1 MKYLPLVWAGL
12 WRKPVR
18 SILTLLS
25 VIAAF
30 VLFGVLHGVTAGID
44 QLISGMSDTRLRIQS
59 KVSLAEPLPMSY
71 LARIESVKGVEGVG
85 YYAWF
90 GGYYQDPKN
99 QISVGAVDVDRL
111 HSMFPELNLKDEYA
125 AAMRTTRNGAL
136 IGRDLAATR
145 GWKIGDRI
153 PLKSTVFLRKDGAPE
168 WDFEIVG
175 IYDFGDGKIPT
186 NELWFNYAYFDEART
201 FGNGTVTLYFAKIA
215 DPSRSGPVSEAID
228 QLFANSTFETQT
240 LNERDWLRGRI
251 AQIGDMQFFVNAIV
265 AAVLFTLLFVVTGFV
280 MWQSV
285 RERVPDLAVLKTYG
299 FSNAT
304 IMALVLG
311 EALLL
316 CVVAAGIGVGIAAAL
331 SPMIYREIG
340 AGGMSFPLSVVAA
353 GMAIAAL
360 AAVVC
365 SLPPARRVQTLNVV
379 DALAGR

>member
-1 MKYLPLVWAGL
+1 MKYFPLIWAGL
-12 WRKPVR
+12 RRKPVR
-18 SILTLLS
+18 SILTLFS
-25 VIAAF
+25 VIVAF
-30 VLFGVLHGVTAGID
+30 VLFGALHGVTAAID
-44 QLISGMSDTRLRIQS
+44 SLINGMSDTRLRIQS
-59 KVSLAEPLPMSY
+59 KVSLVEPLPISY

-90 GGYYQDPKN
+90 GGYYQEPKN

-125 AAMRTTRNGAL
+125 AAMRSTRNGAL

-145 GWKIGDRI
+145 GWKIGDKL
-153 PLKSTVFLRKDGAPE
+153 PLKSNIYMRKDGAPQ

-201 FGNGTVTLYFAKIA
+201 FGNGTVMMYFAKIA
-215 DPSRSGPVSEAID
+215 NPASSGAISEAID
-228 QLFANSTFETQT
+228 QQFANSTFETQT
-240 LNERDWLRGRI
+240 VNERDWLRGRI

-265 AAVLFTLLFVVTGFV
+265 AAVMFTLLFLTGNT
-280 MWQSV
+280 MMQSV
-285 RERVPDLAVLKTYG
+285 RERIPELAVLKTYG
-299 FSNAT
+299 FGNAS
-304 IMALVLG
+304 ILALVFG

-316 CVVAAGIGVGIAAAL
+316 CVVAAGIGLGIAAAL
-331 SPMIYREIG
+331 SPMIYRQIG
-340 AGGMSFPLSVVAA
+340 AGGMSFPLNVIWT
-353 GMAIAAL
+353 GIAL
-360 AAVVC
+360 SAAVAIVS

>member
-25 VIAAF
+25 IIVAF
-30 VLFGVLHGVTAGID
+30 VLFGALHGVTAAID
-44 QLISGMSDTRLRIQS
+44 SLITGMSDTRLRIQS
-59 KVSLAEPLPMSY
+59 KVSLAEPLPMAY

-85 YYAWF
+85 YYSWF
-90 GGYYQDPKN
+90 GGYYQEQRN

-145 GWKIGDRI
+145 GWKIGDKL
-153 PLKSTVFLRKDGAPE
+153 PLKSSIYMRKDGAPE

-201 FGNGTVTLYFAKIA
+201 FGNGTVMMYFAKIA
-215 DPSRSGPVSEAID
+215 NPASSGAISEAID
-228 QLFANSTFETQT
+228 QQFANSTFETQT

-265 AAVLFTLLFVVTGFV
+265 AAVLFTLLFLTGNT
-280 MWQSV
+280 MMQSV
-285 RERVPDLAVLKTYG
+285 RERIPELAVLKTYG
-299 FSNAT
+299 FSNTA
-304 IMALVLG
+304 IMSLVFG

-316 CVVAAGIGVGIAAAL
+316 CVAAAGIGVAIAAAL
-331 SPMIYREIG
+331 SPMIYRQIG
-340 AGGMSFPLSVVAA
+340 AGGMSFPLSVV
-353 GMAIAAL
+353 GSGIAIAA
-360 AAVVC
+360 AVAIMS

>member
-25 VIAAF
+25 VVVAF
-30 VLFGVLHGVTAGID
+30 VLFGALHGVTAAID
-44 QLISGMSDTRLRIQS
+44 QIINTMSDTRLRIQS
-59 KVSLAEPLPMSY
+59 KVSLAEPLPLAY
-71 LARIESVKGVEGVG
+71 LARIEAVKGVEGVG

-90 GGYYQDPKN
+90 GGYYQDPTN

-111 HSMFPELNLKDEYA
+111 HSMFPELELKDEYA

-136 IGRDLAATR
+136 IGRDLATTR

-153 PLKSTVFLRKDGAPE
+153 PLKSTVFMRKDGAPE

-175 IYDFGDGKIPT
+175 IYGFGDGKIPT

-201 FGNGTVTLYFAKIA
+201 FGNGTVSLYFAKIA
-215 DPSRSGPVSEAID
+215 DPKSSGPVSESID
-228 QLFANSTFETQT
+228 RLFANSTFETQT

-251 AQIGDMQFFVNAIV
+251 AQIGDLQFFVNAIV
-265 AAVLFTLLFVVTGFV
+265 AAVLFTLLFLTGNT
-280 MWQSV
+280 MMQSV
-285 RERVPDLAVLKTYG
+285 RERIPELAVLKTYG
-299 FSNAT
+299 FSNAA
-304 IMALVLG
+304 IMSLVFG

-316 CVVAAGIGVGIAAAL
+316 CVVAAGIGMAIAAGL
-331 SPMIYREIG
+331 SPMIYRQIG
-340 AGGMSFPLSVVAA
+340 AGGMSFPIDVIWTGIALS
-353 GMAIAAL
+353 
-360 AAVVC
+360 AAVAIVS

>member
-1 MKYLPLVWAGL
+1 MKYFPLIWAGL
-12 WRKPVR
+12 RRKPVR
-18 SILTLLS
+18 TILTLFS
-25 VIAAF
+25 VIVAF
-30 VLFGVLHGVTAGID
+30 VLFGALHGVTAAID
-44 QLISGMSDTRLRIQS
+44 GLINGMSDTRLRIQS
-59 KVSLAEPLPMSY
+59 KVSLVEPLPISY

-90 GGYYQDPKN
+90 GGYYQEPKN

-125 AAMRTTRNGAL
+125 AAMRSTRNGAL

-145 GWKIGDRI
+145 GWKIGDKL
-153 PLKSTVFLRKDGAPE
+153 PLKSNIYMRKDGAPQ

-201 FGNGTVTLYFAKIA
+201 FGNGTVMMYFAKIA
-215 DPSRSGPVSEAID
+215 NPASSGVISEAID
-228 QLFANSTFETQT
+228 QQFANSTFETQT
-240 LNERDWLRGRI
+240 VNERDWLRGRI

-265 AAVLFTLLFVVTGFV
+265 AAVMFTLLFLTGNT
-280 MWQSV
+280 MMQSV
-285 RERVPDLAVLKTYG
+285 RERIPELAVLKTYG
-299 FSNAT
+299 FGNAS
-304 IMALVLG
+304 ILALVFG

-316 CVVAAGIGVGIAAAL
+316 CVAAAGIGLGIAAAL
-331 SPMIYREIG
+331 SPMIYRQIG
-340 AGGMSFPLSVVAA
+340 AGGMSFPLNVIWT
-353 GMAIAAL
+353 GIAL
-360 AAVVC
+360 SAAVAIVS

>member
-25 VIAAF
+25 IIVAF
-30 VLFGVLHGVTAGID
+30 VLFGALHGVTAAID
-44 QLISGMSDTRLRIQS
+44 SLITGMSDTRLRIQS
-59 KVSLAEPLPMSY
+59 KVSLAEPLPMAY

-85 YYAWF
+85 YYSWF
-90 GGYYQDPKN
+90 GGYYQEQRN

-145 GWKIGDRI
+145 GWKIGDKL
-153 PLKSTVFLRKDGAPE
+153 PLKSSIYLRKDGAPE

-201 FGNGTVTLYFAKIA
+201 FGNGTVMMYFAKIA
-215 DPSRSGPVSEAID
+215 NPASSGAISEAID
-228 QLFANSTFETQT
+228 QQFANSTFETQT

-265 AAVLFTLLFVVTGFV
+265 AAVLFTLLFLTGNT
-280 MWQSV
+280 MMQSV
-285 RERVPDLAVLKTYG
+285 RERIPELAVLKTYG
-299 FSNAT
+299 FSNTA
-304 IMALVLG
+304 IMSLVFG

-316 CVVAAGIGVGIAAAL
+316 CVAAAGIGVGIAAAL
-331 SPMIYREIG
+331 SPMIYRQIG
-340 AGGMSFPLSVVAA
+340 AGGMSFPLSVV
-353 GMAIAAL
+353 GSGIAIAA
-360 AAVVC
+360 AVAIMS

>member
-25 VIAAF
+25 VIVAF
-30 VLFGVLHGVTAGID
+30 VLFGALHGVTAAID
-44 QLISGMSDTRLRIQS
+44 QIINAMSDTRLRIQS
-59 KVSLAEPLPMSY
+59 KVSLAEPLPLAY
-71 LARIESVKGVEGVG
+71 LARIESVQGVEGVG

-90 GGYYQDPKN
+90 GGYYQDQSN

-111 HSMFPELNLKDEYA
+111 NAMFPELRLKDEYA

-136 IGRDLAATR
+136 VGRDLAATR

-153 PLKSTVFLRKDGAPE
+153 PLKSSIFMRKDGAPE

-175 IYDFGDGKIPT
+175 IYGFADDKVPT
-186 NELWFNYAYFDEART
+186 NELWFNYGYFDEART
-201 FGNGTVTLYFAKIA
+201 FGNGTVSLYFAKIA
-215 DPSRSGPVSEAID
+215 DPAHSGPISESID
-228 QLFANSTFETQT
+228 RLFANSTFETQT

-251 AQIGDMQFFVNAIV
+251 AQIGDLQFFVNAIV
-265 AAVLFTLLFVVTGFV
+265 AAVLFTLLFLTGNT
-280 MWQSV
+280 MMQSV
-285 RERVPDLAVLKTYG
+285 RERIPELAVLKTYG
-299 FSNAT
+299 FSNAA
-304 IMALVLG
+304 IMGLVFG

-316 CVVAAGIGVGIAAAL
+316 CVAAAGIGIGIAASL
-331 SPMIYREIG
+331 SPMIYRQIG
-340 AGGMSFPLSVVAA
+340 AGGMAFPVDVIWTGIALS
-353 GMAIAAL
+353 
-360 AAVVC
+360 AAVAIVS

>member
-1 MKYLPLVWAGL
+1 MKYFPLVWAGL

-18 SILTLLS
+18 LILTLLS
-25 VIAAF
+25 VVVAF
-30 VLFGVLHGVTAGID
+30 VLFGVLHGVTAAID
-44 QLISGMSDTRLRIQS
+44 DIINQMSDTRLRIQS
-59 KVSLAEPLPMSY
+59 KVSLAEPLPLAY

-90 GGYYQDPKN
+90 GGYYQDLNN

-111 HSMFPELNLKDEYA
+111 HSMFPELELKDEYA
-125 AAMRTTRNGAL
+125 AAMRKTRNGAL
-136 IGRDLAATR
+136 VGRDLAATR

-153 PLKSTVFLRKDGAPE
+153 PLKSSIFMRKDGAPE

-175 IYDFGDGKIPT
+175 IYGFGDGKVPT

-201 FGNGTVTLYFAKIA
+201 FGNGTVSLYFAKIA
-215 DPSRSGPVSEAID
+215 DPKSSGPVSEAID

-265 AAVLFTLLFVVTGFV
+265 AAVLFTLLFLTGNT
-280 MWQSV
+280 MMQSV
-285 RERVPDLAVLKTYG
+285 RERIPELAVLKTYG
-299 FSNAT
+299 FGNAA
-304 IMALVLG
+304 IMSLVFG
-311 EALLL
+311 EALLI

-331 SPMIYREIG
+331 SPMIYRQIG
-340 AGGMSFPLSVVAA
+340 AGGISFPLSVVGA
-353 GMAIAAL
+353 GIAIAA
-360 AAVVC
+360 AVAVVS

>member
-25 VIAAF
+25 IIVAF
-30 VLFGVLHGVTAGID
+30 VLFGALHGVTAAID
-44 QLISGMSDTRLRIQS
+44 SLITGMSDTRLRIQS
-59 KVSLAEPLPMSY
+59 KVSLAEPLPMAY

-85 YYAWF
+85 YYSWF
-90 GGYYQDPKN
+90 GGYYQEQRN

-145 GWKIGDRI
+145 GWKIGDKL
-153 PLKSTVFLRKDGAPE
+153 PLKSSIYMRKDGAPE

-201 FGNGTVTLYFAKIA
+201 FGNGTVMMYFAKIA
-215 DPSRSGPVSEAID
+215 NPASSGAISEAID
-228 QLFANSTFETQT
+228 QQFANSTFETQT

-265 AAVLFTLLFVVTGFV
+265 AAVLFTLLFLTGNT
-280 MWQSV
+280 MMQSV
-285 RERVPDLAVLKTYG
+285 RERIPELAVLKTYG
-299 FSNAT
+299 FSNAA
-304 IMALVLG
+304 IMSLVFG

-316 CVVAAGIGVGIAAAL
+316 CVAAAGIGVAIAAAL
-331 SPMIYREIG
+331 SPMIYRQIG
-340 AGGMSFPLSVVAA
+340 AGGMSFPLSVV
-353 GMAIAAL
+353 GSGIAIAA
-360 AAVVC
+360 AVAIVS

>member
-1 MKYLPLVWAGL
+1 MKYFPLVWAGL

-18 SILTLLS
+18 SILTLLC
-25 VIAAF
+25 VIVAF
-30 VLFGVLHGVTAGID
+30 VLFGVLHGVTAAID
-44 QLISGMSDTRLRIQS
+44 GLISGMSDTRLRIQS
-59 KVSLAEPLPMSY
+59 KVSLVEPLPMAY

-85 YYAWF
+85 YYSWF
-90 GGYYQDPKN
+90 GGYYQEPKN

-111 HSMFPELNLKDEYA
+111 HSMFPELNLKEEYA

-145 GWKIGDRI
+145 GWKIGDKL
-153 PLKSTVFLRKDGAPE
+153 PMKSSIYMRKDGAPE

-201 FGNGTVTLYFAKIA
+201 FGNGTVMMYFAKIA
-215 DPSRSGPVSEAID
+215 NPASSGAVSEAID
-228 QLFANSTFETQT
+228 QQFANSTFETQT

-265 AAVLFTLLFVVTGFV
+265 AAVLFTLLFLTGNT
-280 MWQSV
+280 MMQSV
-285 RERVPDLAVLKTYG
+285 RERIPELAVLKTYG
-299 FSNAT
+299 FSNAA
-304 IMALVLG
+304 IMSLVLG

-316 CVVAAGIGVGIAAAL
+316 CVAASGIGVAIAAAL
-331 SPMIYREIG
+331 SPMIYRQIG
-340 AGGMSFPLSVVAA
+340 AGGMSFPLSVV
-353 GMAIAAL
+353 GSGIAIAA
-360 AAVVC
+360 AVAIVS

>member
-1 MKYLPLVWAGL
+1 MKYLPLIWAGL

-18 SILTLLS
+18 SALTLLS
-25 VIAAF
+25 VVVAF
-30 VLFGVLHGVTAGID
+30 VLFGVLHGVTAAID
-44 QLISGMSDTRLRIQS
+44 DIINSMSDTRLRIQS
-59 KVSLAEPLPMSY
+59 KVSIAEPLPLAY

-90 GGYYQDPKN
+90 GGYYQETRN

-111 HSMFPELNLKDEYA
+111 HSMFPELELKDEYA

-136 IGRDLAATR
+136 IGRDLAVTR

-153 PLKSTVFLRKDGAPE
+153 PLKSNIYMRKDGASE

-175 IYDFGDGKIPT
+175 IYGFGDGKIPT

-265 AAVLFTLLFVVTGFV
+265 AAVLFTLLILTGNT
-280 MWQSV
+280 MMQSV
-285 RERVPDLAVLKTYG
+285 RERIPELAVLKTYG
-299 FSNAT
+299 FGNAS
-304 IMALVLG
+304 ILALVFC

-316 CVVAAGIGVGIAAAL
+316 CVVAAGIGLAIAAGL
-331 SPMIYREIG
+331 SPMIYRQIG
-340 AGGMSFPLSVVAA
+340 AGGMSFPLSVIWT
-353 GMAIAAL
+353 GIAIS
-360 AAVVC
+360 AAVAIVS

>member
-1 MKYLPLVWAGL
+1 MKYFPLVWAGL
-12 WRKPVR
+12 RRRPVR
-18 SILTLLS
+18 SILTLFS
-25 VIAAF
+25 VIVAF
-30 VLFGVLHGVTAGID
+30 VLFGALHGVTAGID
-44 QLISGMSDTRLRIQS
+44 SIIASMSDTRLRIQS
-59 KVSLAEPLPMSY
+59 KVSLAEALPLAY

-111 HSMFPELNLKDEYA
+111 HSMFPELQLKDEYA

-153 PLKSTVFLRKDGAPE
+153 PLKSTVFLRKDGAPQ

-186 NELWFNYAYFDEART
+186 NELWFNYALFDEART
-201 FGNGTVTLYFAKIA
+201 FGNGTVSMYFAKIA
-215 DPSRSGPVSEAID
+215 DPSRSGPVSESID

-240 LNERDWLRGRI
+240 QNERDWLRGRI
-251 AQIGDMQFFVNAIV
+251 AQTGDIKFFVNAIV
-265 AAVLFTLLFVVTGFV
+265 AAVLFTLLFLTGNT
-280 MWQSV
+280 MMQSV
-285 RERVPDLAVLKTYG
+285 RERIPELAVLKTYG
-299 FSNAT
+299 FGNAA
-304 IMALVLG
+304 IMSLVFG

-316 CVVAAGIGVGIAAAL
+316 CVVAAGIGLGIAAAL
-331 SPMIYREIG
+331 SPMIYRQIG
-340 AGGMSFPLSVVAA
+340 AGGMSFPLDVVWTGIAISAVVA
-353 GMAIAAL
+353 I
-360 AAVVC
+360 VS

>member
-1 MKYLPLVWAGL
+1 MKYFPLIWAGL
-12 WRKPVR
+12 RRKPVR
-18 SILTLLS
+18 TILTLFS
-25 VIAAF
+25 VIVAF
-30 VLFGVLHGVTAGID
+30 VLFGALHGVTAAID
-44 QLISGMSDTRLRIQS
+44 SLINGMSDTRLRIQS
-59 KVSLAEPLPMSY
+59 KVSLVEPLPISY

-90 GGYYQDPKN
+90 GGYYQEPKN

-125 AAMRTTRNGAL
+125 AAMRSTRNGAL

-145 GWKIGDRI
+145 GWKIGDRL
-153 PLKSTVFLRKDGAPE
+153 PLKSSIYMRKDGAPQ

-201 FGNGTVTLYFAKIA
+201 FGNGTVMMYFAKIA
-215 DPSRSGPVSEAID
+215 NPASSGAISEAID
-228 QLFANSTFETQT
+228 QQFANSTFETQT
-240 LNERDWLRGRI
+240 VNERDWLRGRI

-265 AAVLFTLLFVVTGFV
+265 AAVMFTLLFLTGNT
-280 MWQSV
+280 MMQSV
-285 RERVPDLAVLKTYG
+285 RERIPELAVLKTYG
-299 FSNAT
+299 FGNAS
-304 IMALVLG
+304 ILALVFG

-316 CVVAAGIGVGIAAAL
+316 CVAAAGIGLGIAAAL
-331 SPMIYREIG
+331 SPMIYRQIG
-340 AGGMSFPLSVVAA
+340 AGGMSFPLNVIWT
-353 GMAIAAL
+353 GIAL
-360 AAVVC
+360 SAAVAIVS

>member
-18 SILTLLS
+18 TILTLLS
-25 VIAAF
+25 IIVAF
-30 VLFGVLHGVTAGID
+30 VLFGALHGVTAAID
-44 QLISGMSDTRLRIQS
+44 QLVSGMSDTRLRIQS
-59 KVSLAEPLPMSY
+59 KVSLAEPLPLSY

-90 GGYYQDPKN
+90 GGYYQEPRN

-136 IGRDLAATR
+136 IGRDLADTR

-153 PLKSTVFLRKDGAPE
+153 PLKSSIYMRKDGAPE

-186 NELWFNYAYFDEART
+186 NELWFNYPYFDEART
-201 FGNGTVTLYFAKIA
+201 FGNGTVMMYFAKIA
-215 DPSRSGPVSEAID
+215 NPANSGAISEAID
-228 QLFANSTFETQT
+228 QQFANSTFETQT

-265 AAVLFTLLFVVTGFV
+265 AAVLFTLLFLTGNT
-280 MWQSV
+280 MMQSV
-285 RERVPDLAVLKTYG
+285 RERIPELAVLKTYG
-299 FSNAT
+299 FSNAA
-304 IMALVLG
+304 IMSLVFG

-316 CVVAAGIGVGIAAAL
+316 CVAAAGIGVAIAAAL
-331 SPMIYREIG
+331 SPMIYRQIG
-340 AGGMSFPLSVVAA
+340 AGGMSFPLSVV
-353 GMAIAAL
+353 GTGIAIATGVAI
-360 AAVVC
+360 VS

>member
-1 MKYLPLVWAGL
+1 MKYFPLIWAGL
-12 WRKPVR
+12 RRKPVR
-18 SILTLLS
+18 TILTLFS
-25 VIAAF
+25 VIVAF
-30 VLFGVLHGVTAGID
+30 VLFGALHGVTAAID
-44 QLISGMSDTRLRIQS
+44 GLINGMSDTRLRIQS
-59 KVSLAEPLPMSY
+59 KVSLVEPLPISY

-90 GGYYQDPKN
+90 GGYYQEPKN

-125 AAMRTTRNGAL
+125 AAMRSTRNGAL

-145 GWKIGDRI
+145 GWKIGDKL
-153 PLKSTVFLRKDGAPE
+153 PLKSNIYMRKDGAPQ

-201 FGNGTVTLYFAKIA
+201 FGNGTVMMYFAKIA
-215 DPSRSGPVSEAID
+215 NPASSGAISEAID
-228 QLFANSTFETQT
+228 QQFANSTFETQT
-240 LNERDWLRGRI
+240 VNERDWLRGRI

-265 AAVLFTLLFVVTGFV
+265 AAVMFTLLFLTGNT
-280 MWQSV
+280 MMQSV
-285 RERVPDLAVLKTYG
+285 RERIPELAVLKTYG
-299 FSNAT
+299 FGNAS
-304 IMALVLG
+304 ILALVFG

-316 CVVAAGIGVGIAAAL
+316 CVAAAGIGLGIAAAL
-331 SPMIYREIG
+331 SPMIYRQIG
-340 AGGMSFPLSVVAA
+340 AGGMSFPLNVIWT
-353 GMAIAAL
+353 GIAL
-360 AAVVC
+360 SAAVAIVS

>member
-25 VIAAF
+25 IIVAF
-30 VLFGVLHGVTAGID
+30 VLFGALHGVTAAID
-44 QLISGMSDTRLRIQS
+44 SLITGMSDTRLRIQS
-59 KVSLAEPLPMSY
+59 KVSLAEPLPMAY

-90 GGYYQDPKN
+90 GGYYQEQRN

-145 GWKIGDRI
+145 GWKIGDKL
-153 PLKSTVFLRKDGAPE
+153 PLKSSIYLRKDGAPE

-201 FGNGTVTLYFAKIA
+201 FGNGTVMMYFAKIA
-215 DPSRSGPVSEAID
+215 NPASSGAISEAID
-228 QLFANSTFETQT
+228 QQFANSTFETQT

-265 AAVLFTLLFVVTGFV
+265 AAVLFTLLFLTGNT
-280 MWQSV
+280 MMQSV
-285 RERVPDLAVLKTYG
+285 RERIPELAVLKTYG
-299 FSNAT
+299 FSNTA
-304 IMALVLG
+304 IMSLVFG

-316 CVVAAGIGVGIAAAL
+316 CVAAAGIGVGIAAAL
-331 SPMIYREIG
+331 SPMIYRQIG
-340 AGGMSFPLSVVAA
+340 AGGMSFPLSVV
-353 GMAIAAL
+353 GSGIAIAA
-360 AAVVC
+360 AVAIMS

>member
-1 MKYLPLVWAGL
+1 MKYFPLIWAGL
-12 WRKPVR
+12 RRRPVR
-18 SILTLLS
+18 SVLTLFS
-25 VIAAF
+25 VIVAF
-30 VLFGVLHGVTAGID
+30 VLFGALHGVTAGID
-44 QLISGMSDTRLRIQS
+44 SIIASMSDTRLRIQS
-59 KVSLAEPLPMSY
+59 KVSLAEPLPIAY

-90 GGYYQDPKN
+90 GGYYQDPRT

-111 HSMFPELNLKDEYA
+111 HSMFPELQLKDEYA

-145 GWKIGDRI
+145 GWKIGDRV
-153 PLKSTVFLRKDGAPE
+153 PLKSTVFLRKDGAPQ

-201 FGNGTVTLYFAKIA
+201 FGNGTVSMYFAKIA
-215 DPSRSGPVSEAID
+215 DPGRSGPVSESID

-251 AQIGDMQFFVNAIV
+251 AQTGDIKFFVNAIV
-265 AAVLFTLLFVVTGFV
+265 AAVLFTLLFLTGNT
-280 MWQSV
+280 MMQSV
-285 RERVPDLAVLKTYG
+285 RERIPELAVLKTYG
-299 FSNAT
+299 FGNAS
-304 IMALVLG
+304 ILALVFG

-316 CVVAAGIGVGIAAAL
+316 CVVAAGIGLGIAAAL
-331 SPMIYREIG
+331 SPMIYRQIG
-340 AGGMSFPLSVVAA
+340 AGGMSFPLDVVWT
-353 GMAIAAL
+353 GLAL
-360 AAVVC
+360 SAAVAIVS
-365 SLPPARRVQTLNVV
+365 SLPPARRVQKLNVV

>member
-25 VIAAF
+25 IIVAF
-30 VLFGVLHGVTAGID
+30 VLFGALHGVTAAID
-44 QLISGMSDTRLRIQS
+44 SLISGMSDTRLRIQS
-59 KVSLAEPLPMSY
+59 KVSLAEPLPMAY

-90 GGYYQDPKN
+90 GGYYQEPKN

-111 HSMFPELNLKDEYA
+111 HSMFPELELKDEYA

-145 GWKIGDRI
+145 GWKIGDKL
-153 PLKSTVFLRKDGAPE
+153 PLKSSIYMRKDGAPE

-201 FGNGTVTLYFAKIA
+201 FGNGTVMMYFAKIA
-215 DPSRSGPVSEAID
+215 NPASSGAISEAID
-228 QLFANSTFETQT
+228 QQFANSTFETQT

-265 AAVLFTLLFVVTGFV
+265 AAVLFTLLFLTGNT
-280 MWQSV
+280 MMQSV
-285 RERVPDLAVLKTYG
+285 RERIPELAVLKTYG
-299 FSNAT
+299 FSNTA
-304 IMALVLG
+304 IMSLVFG

-316 CVVAAGIGVGIAAAL
+316 CVVAAGIGVAIAAAL
-331 SPMIYREIG
+331 SPMIYRQIG
-340 AGGMSFPLSVVAA
+340 AGGMSFPLSVV
-353 GMAIAAL
+353 GSGIAIAA
-360 AAVVC
+360 AVAIVS

>member
-25 VIAAF
+25 VIVAF
-30 VLFGVLHGVTAGID
+30 VLFGLLHGVTAAID
-44 QLISGMSDTRLRIQS
+44 DIINQMSDTRLRIQS
-59 KVSLAEPLPMSY
+59 KVSLAEPLPLAY
-71 LARIESVKGVEGVG
+71 LARIEAVKGVEGVG

-90 GGYYQDPKN
+90 GGYYQDPTN

-111 HSMFPELNLKDEYA
+111 SSMFPELQLKDEYA

-136 IGRDLAATR
+136 VGRDLAAAR

-153 PLKSTVFLRKDGAPE
+153 PLKSSIFMRKDGAPE

-175 IYDFGDGKIPT
+175 IYGFGDGKVPT

-201 FGNGTVTLYFAKIA
+201 FGNGTVSLYFAKIA
-215 DPSRSGPVSEAID
+215 DPRSSGPVSEAID

-265 AAVLFTLLFVVTGFV
+265 AAVLFTLLFIVTGFV
-280 MWQSV
+280 MMQSV
-285 RERVPDLAVLKTYG
+285 RERIPELAVLKTYG
-299 FSNAT
+299 FSNAS
-304 IMALVLG
+304 IMGLVFG
-311 EALLL
+311 EALVL
-316 CVVAAGIGVGIAAAL
+316 CVVAAGIGLGIAAAL
-331 SPMIYREIG
+331 SPMVYRQIG
-340 AGGMSFPLSVVAA
+340 AGGISFPLSVVEAGIAVAA
-353 GMAIAAL
+353 VAAL
-360 AAVVC
+360 VS